1 LIRKASHKSLAGNER
16 SVWKSHPMEN
26 ISTTP
31 QIRPYS
37 RPGALAK
44 LDQRTKEARFVRET
58 RDELLVH
65 VGGRP
70 SATQRALI
78 EQLVQIRLR
87 LAVMDR
93 RFAETGAQTD
103 HDSRTYLAWANSYAR
118 LLRQLG
124 FAAPK
129 EHAQSLTDYLAAKA
143 ASEPHTAPGASPR
156 HSTAPASSPS
166 VASSGAP
173 S

>member
-1 LIRKASHKSLAGNER
+1 MVRNAG
-16 SVWKSHPMEN
+16 MAA
-26 ISTTP
+26 TAL
-31 QIRPYS
+31 QIQPCS
-37 RPGALAK
+37 RPGTLAK
-44 LDQRTKEARFVRET
+44 LDQRTKEARLLRET
-58 RDELLVH
+58 RTELLAH

-93 RFAETGAQTD
+93 RFAETGAQTE

-129 EHAQSLTDYLAAKA
+129 ERAPTLSEYLSAKA
-143 ASEPHTAPGASPR
+143 VSEPHTASGAPPRHPREAASP
-156 HSTAPASSPS
+156 AA
-166 VASSGAP
+166 VASSGGP
-173 S
+173 

>member
-1 LIRKASHKSLAGNER
+1 
-16 SVWKSHPMEN
+16 MEN
-26 ISTTP
+26 ITTTS

-37 RPGALAK
+37 RPGVLAK
-44 LDQRTKEARFVRET
+44 LDQRTKEARFVREL

-65 VGGRP
+65 IGGRP

-93 RFAETGAQTD
+93 RFAATGAQTD

-129 EHAQSLTDYLAAKA
+129 EHAQSLTGYLAAKA
-143 ASEPHTAPGASPR
+143 ASEPHTAPSASPR
-156 HSTAPASSPS
+156 HPREAASPAA
-166 VASSGAP
+166 VAGSGRP
-173 S
+173 